1 VKKFASDFGGDASK
15 GASSPLAPLPGS
27 MTSLTEFVDA
37 LLDAHMPIAQIMII
51 ESAKPDPDIERVRDA
66 LNNALARLEPRFGED
81 LRLAT
86 SVLAAIPAEMHEN
99 ILLVPD
105 FKCEDCEAELRAR
118 RN

>member
-1 VKKFASDFGGDASK
+1 
-15 GASSPLAPLPGS
+15 
-27 MTSLTEFVDA
+27 MTALSEFVDV

-66 LNNALARLEPRFGED
+66 LNNALARLEPQFGDD

-86 SVLAAIPAEMHEN
+86 AVLATIPTEMREN
-99 ILLVPD
+99 IMLVPN
-105 FKCEDCEAELRAR
+105 FECEDCEEELRAR